1 MLLNVRFLAF
11 RVQNSIKSPFQSK
24 SPWFLMAFNDEYRC
38 PKIRANRLVF
48 SMLRGLRS
56 WQPHY
61 CYLYFVVIGLK
72 LLTLFR
78 LKKCLFLIGFDVE
91 ISENQLLTACI
102 ML

>member
-1 MLLNVRFLAF
+1 
-11 RVQNSIKSPFQSK
+11 
-24 SPWFLMAFNDEYRC
+24 MAFNDEYMC

-48 SMLRGLRS
+48 SMLMGLRS

-72 LLTLFR
+72 LLTLFSIEINA
-78 LKKCLFLIGFDVE
+78 CFLICFDVE

>member
-1 MLLNVRFLAF
+1 
-11 RVQNSIKSPFQSK
+11 
-24 SPWFLMAFNDEYRC
+24 MAFNDEYMC
-38 PKIRANRLVF
+38 PKIRAKRLVF
-48 SMLRGLRS
+48 SMLMGLRS

-72 LLTLFR
+72 LLTLFSIEINA
-78 LKKCLFLIGFDVE
+78 CFLICFDVE

>member
-1 MLLNVRFLAF
+1 
-11 RVQNSIKSPFQSK
+11 
-24 SPWFLMAFNDEYRC
+24 MAFNDEYMC

-48 SMLRGLRS
+48 SMLMGLRS

-78 LKKCLFLIGFDVE
+78 LKKCLFLICFDVE
-91 ISENQLLTACI
+91 VSENQLLTACI